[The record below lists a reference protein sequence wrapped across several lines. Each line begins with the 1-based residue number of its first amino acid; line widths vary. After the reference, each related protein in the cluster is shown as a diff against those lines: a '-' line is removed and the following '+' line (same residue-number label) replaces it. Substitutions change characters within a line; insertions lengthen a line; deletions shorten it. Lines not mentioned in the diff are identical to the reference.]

1 MTIPTAVK
9 GFQDQIIEVVDN
21 VKHSVVNISTV
32 RVVQDQFFQVHPV
45 QGVGTGVIID
55 EAGFIITNY
64 HVLAGA
70 NQVTVTLSDGR
81 KPKGKIVGADPSSDI
96 ALIKIDAKDLK
107 AAPMADSSKLKVGQF
122 VIAIGN
128 PFGILLP
135 GAAATTGIV
144 SALNRTI
151 NAEGRTY
158 ENLIQT
164 DAAINP
170 GNSGGPLLDLEGNV
184 IGINSAMIPFAQGIG
199 FAIPVNIVKEI
210 VDDLITLGHV
220 RRLWLGIIAMPN
232 SKQVAQYYNLLTDKG
247 VIAARIV
254 IDGPAHIAGIA
265 PGDIILEVAGV
276 KLNDVNDI
284 RTALKGKKPGDKVE
298 TKVVHNKKTVTV
310 TVKLKEQPTG

>member
-1 MTIPTAVK
+1 MAIPASVK
-9 GFQDQIIEVVDN
+9 YFQNQIISVVD
-21 VKHSVVNISTV
+21 KAKPSVVNISTV
-32 RVVQDQFFQVHPV
+32 RIMRDQFLHVHPV
-45 QGVGTGVIID
+45 QGVGTGVIVD
-55 EAGFIITNY
+55 AAGYIVTNY
-64 HVLAGA
+64 HVIAGA

-81 KPKGKIVGADPSSDI
+81 KPNGKIVGADPGSDI
-96 ALIKIDAKDLK
+96 ALIKIEADGLK
-107 AAPMADSSKLKVGQF
+107 AATMADSAKLKVGQF

-151 NAEGRTY
+151 NAEGRMY

-170 GNSGGPLLDLEGNV
+170 GNSGGPLLDIEGRV

-199 FAIPVNIVKEI
+199 FAIPIDNVKEI
-210 VDDLITLGHV
+210 IDDIVKFGRV

-232 SKQVAQYYNLLTDKG
+232 SKEVAQYYNLPTDKG

-254 IDGPAHIAGIA
+254 IDGPAHVAGIS
-265 PGDIILEVAGV
+265 PGDVIIEVDGV
-276 KLNDVNDI
+276 KLKDVADI
-284 RTALKGKKPGDKVE
+284 KRALKGKQPGNTVE
-298 TKVVHNKKTVTV
+298 IKLIHRGEQVSMM
-310 TVKLKEQPTG
+310 VKLKEQPNG

>member
-1 MTIPTAVK
+1 MAIPASVK
-9 GFQDQIIEVVDN
+9 GFQDQMVSVVE
-21 VKHSVVNISTV
+21 KAKPTVVNISTV
-32 RVVQDQFFQVHPV
+32 RIMQDQFLHVHPV
-45 QGVGTGVIID
+45 QGVGTGVIVD
-55 EAGFIITNY
+55 TAGYIVTNY
-64 HVLAGA
+64 HVIAGA

-81 KPKGKIVGADPSSDI
+81 KPKGKIIGADPGSDI
-96 ALIKIDAKDLK
+96 ALIKIEADGLK
-107 AAPMADSSKLKVGQF
+107 AATMADSGKLKVGQL

-151 NAEGRTY
+151 NAEGRMY

-170 GNSGGPLLDLEGNV
+170 GNSGGPLLDIEGRV

-199 FAIPVNIVKEI
+199 FAIPIDHVKETIDDIVKF
-210 VDDLITLGHV
+210 GHV

-232 SKQVAQYYNLLTDKG
+232 SKEVAQYYNLSTDKG

-254 IDGPAHIAGIA
+254 LDGPAHIAGIG
-265 PGDIILEVAGV
+265 PGDIILEVGGV
-276 KLNDVNDI
+276 KLKEVTDI
-284 RTALKGKKPGDKVE
+284 KRALKGKQPGDKVE
-298 TKVVHNKKTVTV
+298 VKIIHAGTHVSVTV
-310 TVKLKEQPTG
+310 RLKEQPNG

>member
-1 MTIPTAVK
+1 MAIPASVK
-9 GFQDQIIEVVDN
+9 GFQDQIVSVVD
-21 VKHSVVNISTV
+21 KTKPSVVNISTV
-32 RVVQDQFFQVHPV
+32 RIMQDQFLHVHPV
-45 QGVGTGVIID
+45 QGVGTGVIVD
-55 EAGFIITNY
+55 EAGYVVTNF
-64 HVLAGA
+64 HVIAGA

-81 KPKGKIVGADPSSDI
+81 KPKGKIIGADPSSDI
-96 ALIKIDAKDLK
+96 ALIKIEADGLK
-107 AAPMADSSKLKVGQF
+107 AAPMADSARLKVGQL

-170 GNSGGPLLDLEGNV
+170 GNSGGPLLDIEGRV

-199 FAIPVNIVKEI
+199 FAIPIDHVKEI
-210 VDDLITLGHV
+210 IDDIAKFGHV

-232 SKQVAQYYNLLTDKG
+232 RKEVAQYYNLPTDRG

-254 IDGPAHIAGIA
+254 LDGPAHIAGIS
-265 PGDIILEVAGV
+265 PGDILLEVGGV
-276 KLNDVNDI
+276 RLKEVIDI
-284 RTALKGKKPGDKVE
+284 KKALKGKKPGDKVE
-298 TKVVHNKKTVTV
+298 ARIVHAGETISVAIR
-310 TVKLKEQPTG
+310 LKEQPTQ

>member
-1 MTIPTAVK
+1 VK
-9 GFQDQIIEVVDN
+9 GFQNQIVSVVEK
-21 VKHSVVNISTV
+21 VKPSVVNISTV
-32 RVVQDQFFQVHPV
+32 RIMRDQFLHVHPV
-45 QGVGTGVIID
+45 QGVGTGVIVD
-55 EAGFIITNY
+55 AAGYIVTNY
-64 HVLAGA
+64 HVIAGA

-81 KPKGKIVGADPSSDI
+81 KPKGKIVGADPGSDI
-96 ALIKIDAKDLK
+96 ALIKIEADGLK
-107 AAPMADSSKLKVGQF
+107 AAAMADSARLKVGQF

-151 NAEGRTY
+151 NAEGRMY

-170 GNSGGPLLDLEGNV
+170 GNSGGPLLDIEGRV

-199 FAIPVNIVKEI
+199 FAIPIDHVRETMDDIVKF
-210 VDDLITLGHV
+210 GRV

-232 SKQVAQYYNLLTDKG
+232 SKEVAQYYNLPTDKG

-254 IDGPAHIAGIA
+254 INGPAHIAGIS
-265 PGDIILEVAGV
+265 PGDVIIEVDGT
-276 KLNDVNDI
+276 KLKDVVDI
-284 RTALKGKKPGDKVE
+284 KRALKGKQPGDTVE
-298 TKVVHNKKTVTV
+298 TKLIHAGEQVSVMIR
-310 TVKLKEQPTG
+310 LKEQPNG